1 MSALGRHG
9 GWPCPLACAASHHSC
24 VPKPTSLFPSSSA
37 SFRASPVTKAPTSG
51 DGPPVLRVRL
61 WLRATRTALR
71 RLAQCR
77 PQRGFPSKRLRLGG
91 REPRA
96 QGPALQ
102 MPGVAGS
109 NPGPHQTHTGDRPPP
124 RGGACAAD
132 MTATAVAWP
141 PPASALGPG
150 CVRLPCGR
158 RAGRGGCPLVCDDSF
173 PSCDLAAGLLLL
185 HTRPRH
191 ADLSPDSARARAT
204 CPRPRSEG
212 PIGGHDRLRLAVA
225 PRPISHSLRRQES
238 SRLSFQN
245 YVLRGHGKRTVDP
258 AHL

>member
-1 MSALGRHG
+1 MSALGRHS
-9 GWPCPLACAASHHSC
+9 GWPCPAACAASHHSC

-51 DGPPVLRVRL
+51 DGSPVLRVCL

-102 MPGVAGS
+102 TPGVAGS

-124 RGGACAAD
+124 RGGARAAD
-132 MTATAVAWP
+132 VTATVVARP

-158 RAGRGGCPLVCDDSF
+158 RMGRGGVRSSATTVSLPVTSRQDCSYF
-173 PSCDLAAGLLLL
+173 
-185 HTRPRH
+185 TRVPGTQTSAPTLPVHERH
-191 ADLSPDSARARAT
+191 ARVREARAR
-204 CPRPRSEG
+204 S
-212 PIGGHDRLRLAVA
+212 GGTTACD
-225 PRPISHSLRRQES
+225 
-238 SRLSFQN
+238 
-245 YVLRGHGKRTVDP
+245 
-258 AHL
+258 

>member
-9 GWPCPLACAASHHSC
+9 GWPCPAACAASHHSC

-51 DGPPVLRVRL
+51 DGPPVLRIRL

-102 MPGVAGS
+102 TPGVAGL
-109 NPGPHQTHTGDRPPP
+109 NPGPHQTHTGDRRPP
-124 RGGACAAD
+124 RGGARAAD

-158 RAGRGGCPLVCDDSF
+158 RAGRGGVRSSATTVSLPETSRQDCSYF
-173 PSCDLAAGLLLL
+173 
-185 HTRPRH
+185 TRVPGTQTSAPTLPVHERH
-191 ADLSPDSARARAT
+191 ARVHEARAR
-204 CPRPRSEG
+204 S
-212 PIGGHDRLRLAVA
+212 GGTTACD
-225 PRPISHSLRRQES
+225 
-238 SRLSFQN
+238 
-245 YVLRGHGKRTVDP
+245 
-258 AHL
+258 

>member
-9 GWPCPLACAASHHSC
+9 GWPCPAACAASHHSC

-102 MPGVAGS
+102 TPGVAGS

-124 RGGACAAD
+124 RGGARAAD
-132 MTATAVAWP
+132 MTATAVARP

-158 RAGRGGCPLVCDDSF
+158 RVGRGGVRSSATTVSLPETSRQDCSYF
-173 PSCDLAAGLLLL
+173 
-185 HTRPRH
+185 TRVPGTQTSAPTLPVHERH
-191 ADLSPDSARARAT
+191 ARVREARAR
-204 CPRPRSEG
+204 S
-212 PIGGHDRLRLAVA
+212 GGTTACD
-225 PRPISHSLRRQES
+225 
-238 SRLSFQN
+238 
-245 YVLRGHGKRTVDP
+245 
-258 AHL
+258 